1 MYSELEQK
9 DAELE
14 HAKTHH
20 RKRDSQSILKFR
32 IVGAF
37 IVYMSYL
44 AFQTLD
50 ILYLVGAG
58 LIFSMVMDSPINF
71 FAKRMPRGV
80 AIFFAYFIMVI
91 IITALLLFVL
101 PFIFRQIADVINLAT
116 AQISHFKLL
125 LETQGLSGIISGYS
139 RLPSTVKNFLLE
151 NIKDQSLQ
159 MQLQQSLQQNISNIV
174 SQGTNYAT
182 NIGSFAVN
190 LLTGI
195 FSTIVQ
201 IGLVLTLSVLFSIE
215 KDSVINFIS
224 RLAGNRS
231 AATYIKLQ
239 RLYAKLGFWLK
250 GQLIICGYIAVMV
263 FVLLNV
269 IGWFGIKVPNI
280 GSLALI
286 AGMTNI
292 FPYI

>member
-9 DAELE
+9 DVELE
-14 HAKTHH
+14 HAKSHH
-20 RKRDSQSILKFR
+20 RHWDSQSILKFR

-50 ILYLVGAG
+50 ILYLVGAAF
-58 LIFSMVMDSPINF
+58 IFSMVMDSPINF
-71 FAKRMPRGV
+71 FAKRMPRGA
-80 AIFFAYFIMVI
+80 AIFLAYFIMI
-91 IITALLLFVL
+91 IIIAGLLFFVL
-101 PFIFRQIADVINLAT
+101 PFLFRQIADVINLAT
-116 AQISHFKLL
+116 SQVSNFKSA
-125 LETQGLSGIISGYS
+125 LELNGLSGIIANYD
-139 RLPSTVKNFLLE
+139 RLPSSIRNYIL
-151 NIKDQSLQ
+151 NSIQDQSLQ
-159 MQLQQSLQQNISNIV
+159 AQLQQSLQQNISNIV

-190 LLTGI
+190 LVGGV

-201 IGLVLTLSVLFSIE
+201 TGLVLTLSVLFSIE
-215 KDSVINFIS
+215 KDSVINFLS
-224 RLAGNRS
+224 RLSGARS

-239 RLYAKLGFWLK
+239 RLYAKLGFRLK
-250 GQLIICGYIAVMV
+250 GQLIVCGYIALMV
-263 FVLLNV
+263 FILLNLV
-269 IGWFGIKVPNI
+269 GLFGIKIPNT